1 VPAITDDD
9 IRALAAV
16 RGDGTLVTSCYLDVD
31 GSRYVRPADYERALD
46 DLVRRV
52 RDRPEVDD
60 VVAADLDRVVRRVRE
75 GFDRSTTRG
84 VAVFAAAPLDLF
96 VVHELPV
103 SVRNEVVVNPAPA
116 LGQLESVL
124 QHSEKLAVLAADK
137 QHARVYVYCLG
148 ELVERTERT
157 DDLGRGYDRVGEADR
172 GNVEDHRDELAHQH
186 LRAALDLLWAVFQA
200 EGFDH
205 LVLAAPDGVA
215 AELERGLHPYL
226 AERLHGRIQLSPSA
240 AEPEVRRA
248 ALEAERGI
256 EAAREARL
264 VEELRGAVMLRAIER
279 SGLDAARL
287 HLDLTALRVC
297 GAYERSALIEKGWS
311 ADRRVARQIRA
322 LQATSSDGVPLYLR
336 PGAGAAAELS
346 MIGQGLERLR
356 ELLPAGLLVVADS
369 ALGNLKPLCEAD
381 RAGLRFICPLR
392 AVTGFRERFLGE
404 VGEDALRPLRYVSER
419 ERRLPAAQRTRYRG
433 VLRPFEVADPETGAR
448 RRWRVAYVHSSE
460 EEREI
465 RAARERALQKAED
478 ALARVERGLGGRHYP
493 AKAHVDRRLAR
504 VLAPVEG
511 LIEAEAGERGGR
523 PTLSWRRNAEA
534 IERAAQTDG
543 LTALA
548 TNLPGRLSAE
558 RVLSTYK
565 QQWMVERRHRDLKQ
579 TLRVRPIFLHN
590 DDRIEALVSI
600 VGLALLVFG
609 LIEAELRRRLGDEE
623 LPGLLPEGRT
633 GPPTGRNILAAFQGL
648 GLTYTAQ
655 GIVLD
660 RLTATQRRIL
670 DVLEIEPPWPEQRSL
685 AA

>member
-264 VEELRGAVMLRAIER
+264 VEELRSAVQGGGRGVAGIDAV
-279 SGLDAARL
+279 LDAL
-287 HLDLTALRVC
+287 H
-297 GAYERSALIEKGWS
+297 ERR
-311 ADRRVARQIRA
+311 ADRLLV
-322 LQATSSDGVPLYLR
+322 SDGY
-336 PGAGAAAELS
+336 A
-346 MIGQGLERLR
+346 LEGWRCD
-356 ELLPAGLLVVADS
+356 A
-369 ALGNLKPLCEAD
+369 CE
-381 RAGLRFICPLR
+381 
-392 AVTGFRERFLGE
+392 
-404 VGEDALRPLRYVSER
+404 
-419 ERRLPAAQRTRYRG
+419 
-433 VLRPFEVADPETGAR
+433 
-448 RRWRVAYVHSSE
+448 
-460 EEREI
+460 
-465 RAARERALQKAED
+465 
-478 ALARVERGLGGRHYP
+478 
-493 AKAHVDRRLAR
+493 RLAR
-504 VLAPVEG
+504 VGRACPCG
-511 LIEAEAGERGGR
+511 AEMAHVADLVGVAVDVAVAQSCRVDVCTG
-523 PTLSWRRNAEA
+523 NA
-534 IERAAQTDG
+534 D
-543 LTALA
+543 
-548 TNLPGRLSAE
+548 
-558 RVLSTYK
+558 
-565 QQWMVERRHRDLKQ
+565 
-579 TLRVRPIFLHN
+579 
-590 DDRIEALVSI
+590 
-600 VGLALLVFG
+600 
-609 LIEAELRRRLGDEE
+609 
-623 LPGLLPEGRT
+623 
-633 GPPTGRNILAAFQGL
+633 
-648 GLTYTAQ
+648 
-655 GIVLD
+655 
-660 RLTATQRRIL
+660 L
-670 DVLEIEPPWPEQRSL
+670 DVLGRIGALLRY
-685 AA
+685 